1 MAKLKIDELND
12 FSLNSFSESNYRE
25 FIENYFDP
33 MQISKKQKAQRIEAA
48 KELMDVILY
57 FLIWC
62 EDFPE
67 EVVRD
72 EVQEEFVNRMKEVV
86 FQYSEPDDY
95 LESYIPLFISNLIE
109 TTLDHKG
116 EEYFTS
122 VERAAIN
129 GANESNT
136 IFNHMTLE
144 KAKSMGKTKKTW
156 VAEVDNRTRKDHL
169 EMNGWTVPIDDYFV
183 FEDCMMQFPHDY
195 TNGTQRQLANC
206 RCTLS
211 FS

>member
-1 MAKLKIDELND
+1 MAKMRIDELND
-12 FSLNSFSESNYRE
+12 FSLRDNSASNYQE
-25 FIENYFDP
+25 FLDHYFDP
-33 MQISKKQKAQRIEAA
+33 MQISKRQKEQRKEAA
-48 KELMDVILY
+48 KELMDIFLY

-67 EVVRD
+67 EVVKED
-72 EVQEEFVNRMKEVV
+72 VQNQFVNRMKEVV
-86 FQYSEPDDY
+86 FQYSVPDDY

-136 IFNHMTLE
+136 VFNHIDLE
-144 KAKSMGKTKKTW
+144 NAKAMGFKNKTW
-156 VAEVDNRTRKDHL
+156 KAEIDNRTRKDHY
-169 EMNGWTVPIDDYFV
+169 EMNGWTVPIDDWFV

-195 TNGTQRQLANC
+195 ENGTERQLANC
-206 RCTLS
+206 RCSLS